1 MISIQVAREFSR
13 HPAGRFEK
21 DGPYSGESF
30 RRKFLVPHLRNGE
43 AITVDLD
50 GARGY
55 GSSFLEEAFGGL
67 IREGFT
73 LAQVRRAFAYSP
85 RIPHSSPRSRDILFQ
100 HGAPRRVVLSP
111 ILRTTDG
118 RRCDA
123 DTPWCRGRMGRD
135 AYLQRG

>member
-73 LAQVRRAFAYSP
+73 LAQVRESVRILSSNPSLEPEIEGYIVSAWRATQGRAQ
-85 RIPHSSPRSRDILFQ
+85 PHST
-100 HGAPRRVVLSP
+100 HH
-111 ILRTTDG
+111 
-118 RRCDA
+118 
-123 DTPWCRGRMGRD
+123 
-135 AYLQRG
+135 